1 MPSPEDFITHL
12 GLQPL
17 PVEGG
22 RFAQSWRGDAGSAI
36 YYLLVAPEHS
46 APHRL
51 DRVEVF
57 VHHAGAPA
65 AMLLL
70 HPDGSVTRPVLGI
83 DVARGE
89 SPQVVVPAGTW
100 QATVTRGAWS
110 LLGTV
115 VVPPYIDD
123 CVEFATPEALAAE
136 YPSAAADL
144 RALPCDSATSCEG

>member
-1 MPSPEDFITHL
+1 MPEPSDFVTHL

-22 RFAQSWRGDAGSAI
+22 RWAQSWRSDTGSAI
-36 YYLLVAPEHS
+36 YYLLVAPEFS

-51 DRVEVF
+51 DRVEVYA
-57 VHHAGAPA
+57 HHAGAAA

-70 HPDGSVTRPVLGI
+70 HPDGTAERPVLGT
-83 DVARGE
+83 DVAAGQR
-89 SPQVVVPAGTW
+89 PQVVVPAGTW
-100 QATVTRGAWS
+100 QATVTLGAWS

-115 VVPPYIDD
+115 VVPPYTDD
-123 CVEFATPEALAAE
+123 CVEFATAADLAAE

-144 RALPCDSATSCEG
+144 RKF

>member
-1 MPSPEDFITHL
+1 MPEPADFVTHL
-12 GLQPL
+12 GLEPL

-22 RFAQSWRGDAGSAI
+22 RWAQSWRSPAGSAI
-36 YYLLVAPEHS
+36 YYLLVAPEFS

-51 DRVEVF
+51 DRVEVW

-70 HPDGSVTRPVLGI
+70 HPDGSVERPVLGT
-83 DVARGE
+83 DVAAGQR
-89 SPQVVVPAGTW
+89 PQVVVPAGTW

-115 VVPPYIDD
+115 VVPPYTDD
-123 CVEFATPEALAAE
+123 CIEFAPASELAAR
-136 YPSAAADL
+136 YPEAAADL
-144 RALPCDSATSCEG
+144 RAF